1 MARTKQTSRK
11 SAQIARLKIARFEV
25 NSTARA
31 TKRKM
36 ASPALDANEFEVKK
50 KLMLSVKGLATF
62 DNLRRCSYC
71 SKGLRLNDWKQ
82 WKKCNHY
89 GYFVCE
95 NCVKSRNHCNCGNV
109 AKHVAIP
116 AKDLGALGVL
126 LSQLP
131 RFCENENNGCQEVL
145 MDEEMI
151 EHESECVYRKIHCPD
166 LFYGCGQSV
175 TYIGL
180 LDHLAQIH
188 PGNKNV
194 FNDVKTFKVKGKIPQ
209 GGQSIPFTKITAFDK
224 TFFEVGFVQNQVI
237 YRWIYILG
245 DPNEAKNFS
254 YHLTIKNER
263 GNQKLSYF
271 GDVRSLNENYQ
282 TIIAASDAFEVN
294 LTKAKKFVDDNSN
307 WVVEYKIRNMK
318 EEAKDEDQ
326 ESGVS
331 DVE

>member
-1 MARTKQTSRK
+1 MATPV
-11 SAQIARLKIARFEV
+11 L
-25 NSTARA
+25 N
-31 TKRKM
+31 
-36 ASPALDANEFEVKK
+36 ANEFEVKK
-50 KLMLSVKGLATF
+50 KLMLSVKGLATPKF
-62 DNLRRCSYC
+62 DNLIRCYYC
-71 SKGLRLNDWKQ
+71 PEELRLNAWKQ

-89 GYFVCE
+89 GDFLCE
-95 NCVKSRNHCNCGNV
+95 NCDKSSCECGNV

-131 RFCENENNGCQEVL
+131 RFCKNENNGCQEVL

-294 LTKAKKFVDDNSN
+294 LTKAKKFVDGNSN

>member
-1 MARTKQTSRK
+1 
-11 SAQIARLKIARFEV
+11 
-25 NSTARA
+25 
-31 TKRKM
+31 
-36 ASPALDANEFEVKK
+36 
-50 KLMLSVKGLATF
+50 
-62 DNLRRCSYC
+62 
-71 SKGLRLNDWKQ
+71 
-82 WKKCNHY
+82 
-89 GYFVCE
+89 
-95 NCVKSRNHCNCGNV
+95 
-109 AKHVAIP
+109 
-116 AKDLGALGVL
+116 
-126 LSQLP
+126 
-131 RFCENENNGCQEVL
+131 

-294 LTKAKKFVDDNSN
+294 LTKAKTPFYFRSHS
-307 WVVEYKIRNMK
+307 I
-318 EEAKDEDQ
+318 
-326 ESGVS
+326 
-331 DVE
+331 